1 VIIYDGSGR
10 PHLVPLPTSPTTT
23 EDSRIHKDSF
33 PKFDGSYDK
42 FPSWLTQVDATLESS
57 RWKNI
62 LQDISTTPQNATR
75 SQALRVALLNCL
87 TKDPLHLFQNDPTYQ
102 GKGIEM
108 RQRLITKYQPTDV
121 EALFDI
127 LTQFFQFKQ
136 SSSEFTA
143 SFASRMRILSSRAK
157 IAGQVITPTLQVLFT
172 LLGLD
177 PSRFSELL
185 RTFEKWYK
193 HFFRR

>member
-1 VIIYDGSGR
+1 MQQQPTVTHDGVEYVIIYDGSGR

-23 EDSRIHKDSF
+23 EASRIHKDSF

-108 RQRLITKYQPTDV
+108 RQRLNTKYQPTGV

-127 LTQFFQFKQ
+127 LTHFF
-136 SSSEFTA
+136 SSSNHLPNPRHHLLQECEFY
-143 SFASRMRILSSRAK
+143 
-157 IAGQVITPTLQVLFT
+157 
-172 LLGLD
+172 LLERKLLD
-177 PSRFSELL
+177 R
-185 RTFEKWYK
+185 
-193 HFFRR
+193 